1 MSGVS
6 KYKKFVDSNLLSPAA
21 NHFLEYGY
29 YTNALP
35 GTKSYYDYWDLEK
48 ERCVYGYEAKGIKI
62 TGFHYFYLNYCR
74 MERAVEEVQPDG
86 STLNRRENSF
96 PSFYDG
102 DHEYFNAVDQARKE
116 DKHLA
121 VLKARRKGFSYK
133 AASMLIRN
141 YYFQRGS
148 RGYVFAS
155 QKEYLIGEGLL
166 SKAWDIMSF
175 IDDNTAWTQPRLR
188 DREMHKQAGYK
199 KNINGALVELGIK
212 SQIIGVSLKD
222 DPDKVRGKAGDLV
235 FFEEAGSFPGLLKAW
250 EVAMPTMRQGSKTLG
265 TMIAFG
271 TGGATGS
278 DFHALEELFY
288 SPDAYDCLA
297 FENIW

>member
-1 MSGVS
+1 MSGIS
-6 KYKKFVDSNLLSPAA
+6 KNKKFVNSHLLSPAA

-35 GTKSYYDYWDLEK
+35 GTKSYYDYWDEEK
-48 ERCVYGYEAKGIKI
+48 ERCLYGYTAGDITI

-74 MERAVEEVQPDG
+74 MERAVEEEQPDG

-102 DHEYFNAVDQARKE
+102 DHEYFHAVDQARRE

-133 AASMLIRN
+133 AASMLVRN

-155 QKEYLIGEGLL
+155 QKEYLIGDGLL

-175 IDDNTAWTQPRLR
+175 VDDNHDCEIVRCT
-188 DREMHKQAGYK
+188 
-199 KNINGALVELGIK
+199 
-212 SQIIGVSLKD
+212 SSLDTK
-222 DPDKVRGKAGDLV
+222 R
-235 FFEEAGSFPGLLKAW
+235 
-250 EVAMPTMRQGSKTLG
+250 
-265 TMIAFG
+265 I
-271 TGGATGS
+271 
-278 DFHALEELFY
+278 
-288 SPDAYDCLA
+288 
-297 FENIW
+297 